1 MKPATD
7 TGISSPRIRDALSVL
22 FNPKDVVEL
31 RALKGRK
38 TVAGYFD
45 DHDALA
51 LAAERLDEER
61 YQVYVTLNE
70 VDPDLLARAANRIRE
85 YPKSTTADNNIV
97 RIRWLPVDFD
107 PVRPSGVSS
116 TEEEKEAAKARAREV
131 RRHLRDK
138 GWPDPVIGDS
148 GNGYHLLYSID
159 LPKTQKSRD
168 LVKDVLE
175 ALAFRF
181 DDERVKVDTGVH
193 NPARIWKLYGT
204 VARKGDS
211 VGDRPHRR
219 SKIVK
224 TPTEDN

>member
-1 MKPATD
+1 M
-7 TGISSPRIRDALSVL
+7 SSLIREALSVL
-22 FNPKDVVEL
+22 FGPEDVVEL
-31 RALKGRK
+31 RAFKGRK

-51 LAAERLDEER
+51 SAAERLDEER

-70 VDPDLLARAANRIRE
+70 VDPDLLARAANKIRE
-85 YPKSTTADNNIV
+85 YPKSTTSDNDIV

-116 TEEEKEAAKARAREV
+116 SEEEKEAAKVRAREV
-131 RRHLRDK
+131 ERYLRGK
-138 GWPDPVIGDS
+138 GWPDPVVGFS
-148 GNGYHLLYSID
+148 GNGYHLLYRID
-159 LPKTQKSRD
+159 LPNTQKSRD

-181 DDERVKVDTGVH
+181 DDERVKVDAGVH

-211 VGDRPHRR
+211 VENRPHRR
-219 SKIVK
+219 SNIVK